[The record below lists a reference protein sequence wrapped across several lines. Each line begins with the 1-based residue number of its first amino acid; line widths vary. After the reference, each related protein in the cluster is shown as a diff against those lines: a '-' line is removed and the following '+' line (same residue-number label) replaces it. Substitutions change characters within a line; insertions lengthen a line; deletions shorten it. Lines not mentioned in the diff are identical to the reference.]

1 MFCRGKKLVFLMFYF
16 LCLYVLTF
24 LFFYVHMFLVL
35 MFLFSYVFLMLFVFH
50 VWLFW
55 FCYWSRVGLWS
66 LSSQIIVL
74 SGIKLLIIFKMVL
87 LKIETCLFRLTLSS
101 ALFHSKLS
109 FVHLVE
115 LAYDAIYF
123 FWKEEDKK
131 ILN

>member
-35 MFLFSYVFLMLFVFH
+35 LFLFLIFLCISYAVCFS
-50 VWLFW
+50 WLFL

-87 LKIETCLFRLTLSS
+87 LKIETCLFGLTLSS

-123 FWKEEDKK
+123 FWKEED
-131 ILN
+131 